1 MEKFETYVIANLEVL
16 DAEEYRKYEKGFFQ
30 FLKNIMVNLLPLM
43 TT

>member
-16 DAEEYRKYEKGFFQ
+16 DAEEYRKYEKGFFPI
-30 FLKNIMVNLLPLM
+30 LKKHNGDLLPLM